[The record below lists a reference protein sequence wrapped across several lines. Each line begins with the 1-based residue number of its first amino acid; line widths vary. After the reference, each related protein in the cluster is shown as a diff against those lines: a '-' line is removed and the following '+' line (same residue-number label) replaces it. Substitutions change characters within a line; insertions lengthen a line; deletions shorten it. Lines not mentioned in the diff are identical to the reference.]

1 MVAVEEEGR
10 PAVPTK
16 TMTGVAVLVNGK
28 SVLVLFG
35 HSMNAFSIINQH
47 IHSNSSLCSG
57 ATTSAASAVA
67 LRTAAQFLRMSN
79 ANAEFDHCG
88 SMGSSK

>member
-1 MVAVEEEGR
+1 VAVEEEGR

-35 HSMNAFSIINQH
+35 HSTNAFSITNHH

-57 ATTSAASAVA
+57 ATT
-67 LRTAAQFLRMSN
+67 
-79 ANAEFDHCG
+79 
-88 SMGSSK
+88 

>member
-10 PAVPTK
+10 PAVSTK
-16 TMTGVAVLVNGK
+16 TMAGIAVVVNGK

-35 HSMNAFSIINQH
+35 HLMNAFSITNQH

-57 ATTSAASAVA
+57 ATT
-67 LRTAAQFLRMSN
+67 
-79 ANAEFDHCG
+79 
-88 SMGSSK
+88 